1 MSTEAPR
8 EPRDVRHRVET
19 DAEGLVIGV
28 EREVLPPRLR
38 DVRGAPPAPRVLRPP
53 APADPVDSA
62 QRQVPL
68 PTLRWERVG
77 PAVAAD
83 WLLHNTGNRA
93 LKESRVEYYARL
105 MREGL
110 WRNDNP
116 EPLAFDWDDA
126 LRNGQPR
133 LSAVVRSARTGVFLV
148 ARGLD
153 PALGDVIDTPAI
165 RTAGDRLALAGG
177 VTPALGARYAATI
190 RGLVAWEEFPER
202 GPFERQPTARSN
214 AEMVTLLPKFVGL
227 LTLYLPL
234 ASRITQAG
242 IRGGASLWLT
252 VLCRFHQIDPAAAE
266 AFGEA
271 LAGGEDL
278 SRGNPVLVLRNGLIR
293 SAVDPATRPGSG
305 VGRLV
310 TARYAVQCWNAWR
323 EGRALSELQR
333 TAGDFPK
340 LEGQGGYAAEAA
352 ERQRFVRRRGGQLQT
367 FPGSRRVETGPGLH
381 PQTDPEPDDA
391 GA

>member
-8 EPRDVRHRVET
+8 EPRDVRHRVEV
-19 DAEGLVIGV
+19 DAQGVVTGV

-38 DVRGAPPAPRVLRPP
+38 DLRDAPPAPRVLRPP
-53 APADPVDSA
+53 VPAEPVDSA
-62 QRQVPL
+62 QREVPL

-77 PAVAAD
+77 PAVARD
-83 WLLHNTGNRA
+83 WLDHNTGNRK
-93 LKESRVEYYARL
+93 LKDSRVEYYARL

-116 EPLAFDWDDA
+116 EAIAFDWDDA
-126 LRNGQPR
+126 LRNGQHR
-133 LSAVVRSARTGVFLV
+133 LSAVVSSGRSVVFLV

-177 VTPALGARYAATI
+177 VAPALGARYAATI

-214 AEMVTLLPKFVGL
+214 AEMVSLLPKFVGL
-227 LTLYLPL
+227 LTMYLPL

-252 VLCRFHQIDPAAAE
+252 LLCRFHQIDPAATE

-271 LAGGEDL
+271 LATGEDL
-278 SRGNPVLVLRNGLIR
+278 SRGNPILVLRNGLIR

-333 TAGDFPK
+333 TTGDFPK
-340 LEGQGGYAAEAA
+340 LEGQPGYEDEAA
-352 ERQRFVRRRGGQLQT
+352 TRRRAVRQRGQQIYT
-367 FPGSRRVETGPGLH
+367 FPGSRGAYTGPGVRS
-381 PQTDPEPDDA
+381 QTDPESGDA